1 MVCHSSKAAAVES
14 DESDEGS
21 NEANGDAEMQAQAA
35 RQAAF
40 AASAARYEKLTNQGK
55 RNPVAK
61 GESKRS
67 DVRDIMIWIMYD
79 VNIQL

>member
-1 MVCHSSKAAAVES
+1 MCHSSKAAAVES

-21 NEANGDAEMQAQAA
+21 NEANGDAEVQAQAA

-61 GESKRS
+61 GESAKPKAKR
-67 DVRDIMIWIMYD
+67 VKKK
-79 VNIQL
+79 